1 MNKYT
6 EIEIYKLNNKNKEKY
21 EYINNYD
28 NIIIISKIFNFI
40 KKE

>member
-28 NIIIISKIFNFI
+28 NIIIIS
-40 KKE
+40 

>member
-6 EIEIYKLNNKNKEKY
+6 EIGIYKLNNRNKEKY

-28 NIIIISKIFNFI
+28 NIIIIS
-40 KKE
+40 